1 MVEETITRKVSGV
14 NRIKNKGTIFYLM
27 MASMFIRLFWLSV
40 FEPQGAKRAA
50 AKTQQM
56 GELAQ
61 LASTTIPFV
70 VYPSIVI
77 LIFIIICSLMR
88 KRWAYLAGSVFG
100 AVHFVLISILV
111 IMHVSPGRGFLV
123 VIPSS
128 LGMMLFSFLCYR
140 KH

>member
-1 MVEETITRKVSGV
+1 
-14 NRIKNKGTIFYLM
+14 
-27 MASMFIRLFWLSV
+27 MFIRLFWLAV

-61 LASTTIPFV
+61 YASTTI
-70 VYPSIVI
+70 
-77 LIFIIICSLMR
+77 LISIIIYSLMR
-88 KRWAYLAGSVFG
+88 KRWAYLAGSIFG
-100 AVHFVLISILV
+100 LVHFTLISLLV

-128 LGMMLFSFLCYR
+128 LGMMIFSFLSYR

>member
-1 MVEETITRKVSGV
+1 M
-14 NRIKNKGTIFYLM
+14 KNKGTLFYLM
-27 MASMFIRLFWLSV
+27 IASMLVRLFWLAV
-40 FEPQGAKRAA
+40 FEPHGAKRAA

-61 LASTTIPFV
+61 FASTTIPYV
-70 VYPSIVI
+70 VYPSIII
-77 LIFIIICSLMR
+77 LIGIIIYCLMR
-88 KRWAYLAGSVFG
+88 KRWAYLAGSIYG
-100 AVHFVLISILV
+100 LVHFILISTLV

-128 LGMMLFSFLCYR
+128 LGMMVFSFLCYR

>member
-1 MVEETITRKVSGV
+1 MI
-14 NRIKNKGTIFYLM
+14 
-27 MASMFIRLFWLSV
+27 ASMLIRLFWLGV
-40 FEPQGAKRAA
+40 FEPHGAKRAA
-50 AKTQQM
+50 VKTQQM

-61 LASTTIPFV
+61 FASTTIPYV

-77 LIFIIICSLMR
+77 LICIIIYCLMR
-88 KRWAYLAGSVFG
+88 KRWAYLAGSIFG
-100 AVHFVLISILV
+100 LVHFILISILV

-128 LGMMLFSFLCYR
+128 LGMMVFSFLCYR

>member
-1 MVEETITRKVSGV
+1 MI
-14 NRIKNKGTIFYLM
+14 
-27 MASMFIRLFWLSV
+27 ASMFVRLFWLTV

-56 GELAQ
+56 GELARF
-61 LASTTIPFV
+61 ASTTIPYV

-77 LIFIIICSLMR
+77 LICIIIYCLMR
-88 KRWAYLAGSVFG
+88 KRWAFLAGSIFG
-100 AVHFVLISILV
+100 LVHFILISILV

-128 LGMMLFSFLCYR
+128 LGMMVFSFLCWR